1 LLCLEEQGNWN
12 TLRQFNRPAIL
23 TLVAANG
30 ERVPVLL
37 QRLDDAVAE
46 VLIGNEL
53 YRLST
58 DQVEQSWYGDF
69 TLLLQA
75 PPGGRL
81 FLKVGDRD
89 PVVSWLR
96 SQLEIAQGVV
106 IPAADPL
113 VFDYAL
119 QREVLAFQ
127 RDHGLMTDGVVGK
140 HTMIHLNTA
149 SGRAGV
155 PLLSGEPS

>member
-1 LLCLEEQGNWN
+1 MEEQGSWN
-12 TLRQFNRPAIL
+12 ILRQFNRPAIL
-23 TLVAANG
+23 TLVAADG

-37 QRLDDAVAE
+37 QQIDDSLAE
-46 VLIGNEL
+46 ILIGNEL
-53 YRLST
+53 YRLSA
-58 DQVEQSWYGDF
+58 DQIEQNWYGDF

-96 SQLEIAQGVV
+96 GQLEIAQGVI

-113 VFDYAL
+113 NFDYAL
-119 QREVLAFQ
+119 QREILAFQ
-127 RDHGLMTDGVVGK
+127 RDHGLLTDGIVGK

-149 SGRAGV
+149 SRREGV
-155 PLLSGEPS
+155 PLLSAGPS